1 MVLILTTEKELL
13 TQNVISWLLYYNIEF
28 KRYNDGEV
36 TNPEINISNDNI
48 KLNFIDQNECSLH
61 SLTKYWYRRGYL
73 NFTNNFLL
81 GNNNTINEINNHK
94 IDNNNDIINYIHYY
108 LQTNV
113 SSVNSFNENSLNKLT
128 ELTHAQKIGIKI
140 PDTLIT
146 TSKNSVLSF
155 LNKHK
160 KIITKPIKKALNF
173 KIDNVN
179 FYTETLL
186 LTYDDVISYPS
197 SFSPIKL
204 QNYIEKAF
212 ELRVF
217 YLDGIFYS
225 SAIFSQNDEQTK
237 IDFRNY
243 NESNPNR
250 VLPFNMPKNEE
261 AKFRK
266 LMKVL
271 NLKSGSLDI
280 IVTKKGEYV
289 FLEVNP
295 IGQFTQVSFPCNY
308 YLEKQMAIS
317 LSKS

>member
-1 MVLILTTEKELL
+1 MILILSTEKELL
-13 TQNVISWLLYYNIEF
+13 TQNVINWLLYYNIAF
-28 KRYNDGEV
+28 KRFNDGDV
-36 TNPEINISNDNI
+36 TNPEINISNDTI
-48 KLNFIDQNECSLH
+48 KLNFINQNECSLD
-61 SLTKYWYRRGYL
+61 SLSKYWYRRGYL
-73 NFTNNFLL
+73 NFTNSFLF
-81 GNNNTINEINNHK
+81 GNNNTITEINNHK
-94 IDNNNDIINYIHYY
+94 IDNDSNIIDYIHYY
-108 LQTNV
+108 LQTNI
-113 SSVNSFNENSLNKLT
+113 SSVNSFNDNSLNKLT
-128 ELTHAQKIGIKI
+128 ELTHAQKLGIKI

-160 KIITKPIKKALNF
+160 KIITKPIKRGLNF
-173 KIDNVN
+173 KIENVN

-186 LTYDDVISYPS
+186 LTYEDVINYPN

-204 QNYIEKAF
+204 QNYIEKVF

-217 YLDGIFYS
+217 YLDGVFYS

-261 AKFRK
+261 VKFRK
-266 LMKVL
+266 LMKTL

-280 IVTKKGEYV
+280 IVTKNGEYV

-308 YLEKQMAIS
+308 YLEKQMALS
-317 LSKS
+317 LSKQ

>member
-1 MVLILTTEKELL
+1 MILILSTEKELL
-13 TQNVISWLLYYNIEF
+13 TQNVINWLLYYNIEF
-28 KRYNDGEV
+28 KRFNDGDI
-36 TNPEINISNDNI
+36 TNPEINISNNTI
-48 KLNFIDQNECSLH
+48 KINFIDQNECSID

-73 NFTNNFLL
+73 DFTNSLL
-81 GNNNTINEINNHK
+81 IGDNDMIIEINKHK
-94 IDNNNDIINYIHYY
+94 TDNDNDIINYIHYY

-113 SSVNSFNENSLNKLT
+113 SNVNSFNDNSLNKLT
-128 ELTHAQKIGIKI
+128 ELTVARKLGIKI

-146 TSKNSVLSF
+146 TNKNSVLSF
-155 LNKHK
+155 IIKHK
-160 KIITKPIKKALNF
+160 KVITKPIKRALNF
-173 KIDNVN
+173 KIEGVN
-179 FYTETLL
+179 FYTETHL
-186 LTYDDVISYPS
+186 LTANDVMNYPNN
-197 SFSPIKL
+197 FSPIKL

-217 YLDGIFYS
+217 YLDGVFYS

-250 VLPFNMPKNEE
+250 VLPFNMPKTEE

-266 LMKVL
+266 LMKAL
-271 NLKSGSLDI
+271 NLNSGSLDI
-280 IVTKKGEYV
+280 IVTKDGEYV

-295 IGQFTQVSFPCNY
+295 VGQFTQVSFPCNY

-317 LSKS
+317 LSKR